1 MADIK
6 KISEQFSTAGQVSP
20 EDLEQAAQAG
30 FKSVLNLRSP
40 TEVGFHN
47 DEQEQAKAA
56 GLEYANIPLNPTEA
70 NQESVNQAIQEIEN
84 LPKPI
89 LVHCA
94 AGARASAIAFIATA
108 THEDWTLE
116 QIKQKAEELN
126 LKLEQPHLQQF
137 LQNKQ
142 IQTSGEKESVL

>member
-1 MADIK
+1 MTNIK
-6 KISEQFSTAGQVSP
+6 KVSENFSSAGQVSP
-20 EDLEQAAQAG
+20 EDLQQAAQAG

-40 TEVGFHN
+40 AENGFDN

-56 GLEYANIPLNPTEA
+56 GLDYANIPLSATEV
-70 NQESVNQAIQEIEN
+70 NQESVNRAIQEIDN

-94 AGARASAIAFIATA
+94 AGARASVIALIATA
-108 THEDWTLE
+108 TNEGWSLE
-116 QIKQKAEELN
+116 QIQQKAEELN

-137 LQNKQ
+137 LQQKQ
-142 IQTSGEKESVL
+142 TKI

>member
-1 MADIK
+1 MTNIK
-6 KISEQFSTAGQVSP
+6 KVSENFSSTGQVSP
-20 EDLEQAAQAG
+20 EDLQQAAQAG

-40 TEVGFHN
+40 AENGFDN

-56 GLEYANIPLNPTEA
+56 GLDYANIPLSAAEA

-94 AGARASAIAFIATA
+94 AGARASAIALIATA
-108 THEDWTLE
+108 TNEGWSLE
-116 QIKQKAEELN
+116 QIQQKAEELN

-137 LQNKQ
+137 LQQKQ
-142 IQTSGEKESVL
+142 TKI